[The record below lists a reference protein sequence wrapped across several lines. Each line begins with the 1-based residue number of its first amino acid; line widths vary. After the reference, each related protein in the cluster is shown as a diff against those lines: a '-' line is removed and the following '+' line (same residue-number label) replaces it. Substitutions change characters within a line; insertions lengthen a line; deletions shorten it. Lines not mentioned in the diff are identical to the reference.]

1 MTGMS
6 GMELAEANELNEVVT
21 TKVARSRG
29 AIVWARL
36 RRAKRFWIGA
46 IVILLLVLW
55 AAVGPLFYQWDPV
68 EQDAYNLNWPPTTL
82 HWFGTNDLGQDIF
95 SQTMQ
100 GLRKSLI
107 IGFVGG
113 LVSTFLSATIGS
125 FAGYI
130 GGRSDKVIAWFI
142 NLMLV
147 LPTLFVLIILYPV
160 TKGSWIVLTCFLAI
174 TSWMV
179 MAQTVRMQTRAL
191 REREFVK
198 ASRYMGFGS
207 WHVIRTH
214 VLPNVMSI
222 LLIDAT
228 ISIGDV
234 ILSETGL
241 SFIGFGVQP
250 PDVSLGTLLD
260 GGWTAATTRPWLFL
274 FPSGVLVILLLAI
287 NLVGDALRDALDPR
301 GGGRG

>member
-1 MTGMS
+1 MAQLET
-6 GMELAEANELNEVVT
+6 EANALNDAISR
-21 TKVARSRG
+21 KVARTRS

-36 RRAKRFWIGA
+36 RRNPRFWVGTVA
-46 IVILLLVLW
+46 LGLLVLW
-55 AAVGPLFYQWDPV
+55 ALLGPFLYQWDAV
-68 EQDAYNLNWPPTTL
+68 EQDAYNLNWPPTSL
-82 HWFGTNDLGQDIF
+82 HWFGTNQLGQDIYA
-95 SQTMQ
+95 QTMQ
-100 GLRKSLI
+100 GLRKSLV

-113 LVSTFLSATIGS
+113 LVSTVLSALIGA
-125 FAGYI
+125 FAGY
-130 GGRSDKVIAWFI
+130 GGRRTDAVISWLI

-147 LPTLFVLIILYPV
+147 LPVIFVLIILYPL
-160 TKGSWIVLTCFLAI
+160 TKGSWIVLTGFIAV
-174 TSWMV
+174 TGWMI
-179 MAQTVRMQTRAL
+179 MAQTIRLQTRSL

-198 ASRYMGFGS
+198 AARYMGFGP

-228 ISIGDV
+228 LSIGDT
-234 ILSETGL
+234 ILTETAL

-274 FPSGVLVILLLAI
+274 YPSGVLVVLLLAI
-287 NLVGDALRDALDPR
+287 NVVGDALRDALDPR
-301 GGGRG
+301 SEGPRG